1 MNDSMVEA
9 LILAINEQTKAQQAQ
24 TKAILALAESNQQLI
39 SLLIDDSDIVEDE
52 PNRVQ
57 VYLNGQPKEEQIAQL
72 RKASSEAAQQGYLHS
87 QRLLGDR

>member
-24 TKAILALAESNQQLI
+24 TKAILELAESNQQLI
-39 SLLIDDSDIVEDE
+39 SLLIDDSDVVEDE

-57 VYLNGQPKEEQIAQL
+57 VYLNGQPKEEQIVQI
-72 RKASSEAAQQGYLHS
+72 RKAASDGVQQGYLHAT
-87 QRLLGDR
+87 RLLGDR

>member
-39 SLLIDDSDIVEDE
+39 GLLIDDSDVAEDE

-57 VYLNGQPKEEQIAQL
+57 VYLNGQPKEEQVAQII
-72 RKASSEAAQQGYLHS
+72 KATSDAAQQDYFHGP
-87 QRLLGDR
+87 RLLGGR

>member
-39 SLLIDDSDIVEDE
+39 GLLIDDSEVVEDE

-57 VYLNGQPKEEQIAQL
+57 VYLNGQPKEEQIAQIG
-72 RKASSEAAQQGYLHS
+72 KASSEAVQQGYLHS
-87 QRLLGDR
+87 QRLLGDS

>member
-9 LILAINEQTKAQQAQ
+9 LILAINEQTKSQQAQ

-39 SLLIDDSDIVEDE
+39 GLLIDDSDVAEDE
-52 PNRVQ
+52 PNHVQ
-57 VYLNGQPKEEQIAQL
+57 VYLSGQPKEEQIAQI
-72 RKASSEAAQQGYLHS
+72 RKASSEAAQQGYPHG